1 MEVGLV
7 PTLVGPLIDSFLQHL
22 GKKIRRKLGSR
33 RLAGLMSPASVFV
46 PKELANYIII
56 LLIRYGGKLRNSDD
70 AANVEFNDIDGLKNV
85 FAAERFELWQENK
98 GLGLFSGV
106 EFNMNPEF
114 DVSTVPSKLESS
126 SSSKD
131 WLQLCLCD
139 LFRVPLC
146 SMILSAS
153 KWIWGKFSIK
163 CQEHCWK
170 TDS

>member
-85 FAAERFELWQENK
+85 FAAERFEL
-98 GLGLFSGV
+98 
-106 EFNMNPEF
+106 
-114 DVSTVPSKLESS
+114 
-126 SSSKD
+126 
-131 WLQLCLCD
+131 
-139 LFRVPLC
+139 
-146 SMILSAS
+146 
-153 KWIWGKFSIK
+153 
-163 CQEHCWK
+163 
-170 TDS
+170 